1 LRRSRAR
8 EVALQLL
15 FQRDLNP
22 RGEAA
27 QRERFA
33 RDRLREPTL
42 QKFCMSLVDGVHAHL
57 QEIDSRLGQVAEN
70 WRLPRMAAVDR
81 NILRMG
87 TYEILFTPETPPAAA
102 MDEAIELARRFGYTS
117 IISHRSGETEDTF
130 IADLAVGTG
139 AGQIK
144 TGSAS
149 RTDRI
154 AKYNQ
159 LLRIEEELGQSAE
172 FLGIESV
179 NFGE

>member
-1 LRRSRAR
+1 VDVADIPRLIRYHENMLRRSRAR

-22 RGEAA
+22 RGEAW

-42 QKFCMSLVDGVHAHL
+42 QKFCMSLVEGVQDHL

-102 MDEAIELARRFGYTS
+102 MDEAIELARRFGTAES
-117 IISHRSGETEDTF
+117 PRFVNGVLDKLKPQN
-130 IADLAVGTG
+130 LA
-139 AGQIK
+139 AP
-144 TGSAS
+144 A
-149 RTDRI
+149 
-154 AKYNQ
+154 
-159 LLRIEEELGQSAE
+159 ELSQTTALDEPS
-172 FLGIESV
+172 SS
-179 NFGE
+179 

>member
-1 LRRSRAR
+1 MPRLIRYYEGMLRRSRAR

-102 MDEAIELARRFGYTS
+102 MDEAIELARRFGT
-117 IISHRSGETEDTF
+117 
-130 IADLAVGTG
+130 ADSPRFVNGVLDKLKPQDPAVP
-139 AGQIK
+139 
-144 TGSAS
+144 SEV
-149 RTDRI
+149 
-154 AKYNQ
+154 NQ
-159 LLRIEEELGQSAE
+159 AAPPDAPPPA
-172 FLGIESV
+172 
-179 NFGE
+179 

>member
-1 LRRSRAR
+1 MKRLALVAVLAFSCTFAQAQTTKPKVRAIT
-8 EVALQLL
+8 A
-15 FQRDLNP
+15 F
-22 RGEAA
+22 
-27 QRERFA
+27 
-33 RDRLREPTL
+33 
-42 QKFCMSLVDGVHAHL
+42 VHL
-57 QEIDSRLGQVAEN
+57 D
-70 WRLPRMAAVDR
+70 
-81 NILRMG
+81 
-87 TYEILFTPETPPAAA
+87 
-102 MDEAIELARRFGYTS
+102 AIELARRYGYTS